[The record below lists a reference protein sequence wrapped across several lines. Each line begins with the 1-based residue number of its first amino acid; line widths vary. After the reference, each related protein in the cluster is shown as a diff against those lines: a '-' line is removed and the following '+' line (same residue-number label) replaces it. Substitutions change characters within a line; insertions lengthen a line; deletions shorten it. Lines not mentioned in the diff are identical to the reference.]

1 MRKAS
6 VFFRDAASRIMR
18 RLLADRSE
26 VIIHDPASARPH
38 DLDDPLFDRNVQA
51 RIGAAI
57 AKATQKK

>member
-6 VFFRDAASRIMR
+6 SFLRNAWSRIMR
-18 RLLADRSE
+18 RLLVRSE
-26 VIIHDPASARPH
+26 VILHDPASDKPH

-57 AKATQKK
+57 AKAAGKK